1 MVREKRMGSQQS
13 YQLASMSETVDPFSL
28 CIILTKSF
36 RTNRFEIWVTQPEVT
51 MQAFRR
57 PQSKQLTAPKTMES
71 MGTSILSLTDP
82 RKHELGEYYIDQ
94 NPETLYIAPDCGLQ
108 LQLNI
113 ASAHSK
119 EFGLD
124 YKVGNIH
131 QFPLTSQPK
140 EIRGWLSPMHEL
152 TLPPEEKLKAGIPED
167 AKQYSYVYA
176 PKNLADYI
184 DWDKV
189 MAKASSVDEKEDDS
203 DYSWA
208 MPFVASFGAYAYFDG
223 NLKLLRVNAISLQ
236 KTRYRLNFEGPF
248 VALDSSFEELHD
260 LNRYQSLYVDT
271 FREVGFAGVAWID
284 PNQNSFIDHSVEGQE
299 EVQNHHG
306 GFLYFR
312 YDKTALLMLIASPEI
327 TTPPKGIGSI
337 LRDTFRLCK
346 HEIKNKS
353 LSMSCPPVSIKPEFE
368 IHFIVKDGSMEHLQY
383 VVGQNLMSQSKLL
396 TTKDHFGWTPLHYA
410 VSILTIHVHFS
421 LIVIN

>member
-1 MVREKRMGSQQS
+1 
-13 YQLASMSETVDPFSL
+13 
-28 CIILTKSF
+28 
-36 RTNRFEIWVTQPEVT
+36 

-57 PQSKQLTAPKTMES
+57 PQSKQLSTPKTMES
-71 MGTSILSLTDP
+71 MRTSISSLTAP
-82 RKHELGEYYIDQ
+82 RKHELSEYYVDQ
-94 NPETLYIAPDCGLQ
+94 NPETLFIAPDCGLQ

-113 ASAHSK
+113 ASAHGK

-131 QFPLTSQPK
+131 EFPLSSQPK

-152 TLPPEEKLKAGIPED
+152 TLPPEEKLEAGIPED
-167 AKQYSYVYA
+167 AKQYSYVYP
-176 PKNLADYI
+176 PKNLADHI

-189 MAKASSVDEKEDDS
+189 AAKASSVVENDDS

-208 MPFVASFGAYAYFDG
+208 MPFVSSFGAYAYFDE

-248 VALDSSFEELHD
+248 VAHDSSYEEVYD
-260 LNRYQSLYVDT
+260 LNRYQSLYVDS

-284 PNQNSFIDHSVEGQE
+284 PGQHGFIDRSVEGQE
-299 EVQNHHG
+299 EVLNHHG

-312 YDKTALLMLIASPEI
+312 YDKTALLMLVANTEIA
-327 TTPPKGIGSI
+327 TPPKGIGSI

-346 HEIKNKS
+346 HDIKTEP
-353 LSMSCPPVSIKPEFE
+353 LSMTCPRVASQAEFE
-368 IHFIVKDGSMEHLQY
+368 IHLIVKDGSMEHLQF
-383 VVGQNLMSQSKLL
+383 VVGQNVILKSKLL
-396 TTKDHFGWTPLHYA
+396 TTQDHFGWTPLHYA
-410 VSILTIHVHFS
+410 VSMLVMCIFSYYQQLTLYATFAVLLSFNKS
-421 LIVIN
+421 